1 VTGSHTDD
9 ATRTTTER
17 SAPEVRVDS
26 GRLRG
31 AWRGECAV
39 FLGVPYGRP
48 PVGERRFAAPEPAE
62 AWDGVRD
69 ATRPGATPQ
78 RGDTG
83 VTLIPEPS
91 IPGADIL
98 NLNVFTPSPG
108 PDARLPVLVY
118 IHGGGYV
125 SGSPASPWYD
135 GAPFARDGVV
145 TVAISYR
152 IGFDGFGWVSD
163 GATNRGVR
171 DWLLALEW
179 VQRNIAAFGGDPD
192 RVTLA
197 GQSAG
202 GGAVLTLLGMPAA
215 QHLFRHAWSMS
226 PTAVTIPEEA
236 ALSVSRAVAA
246 AAGVAGPTAAA
257 FAAVP
262 PERLHD
268 LLPNPLSGGLGAL
281 GLALDGGIPNIGPSV
296 DGELI
301 VRPTI
306 ASLAAGTG
314 SDKPLVVGGMDDEFS
329 MIADDLPRAVRLV
342 PLPLLLRVL
351 GLRGERRRAYLA
363 ANAEL
368 RARGPRRLLGRFV
381 SDTTMRRDVVRA
393 ARARAASPDTWV
405 YAFSWVSP
413 TRHWAMHCLDVPFFF
428 DVLGAPQVDRV
439 AGPNPPESLARAYHG
454 AALSFIREGRVD
466 WRRWSDGDVARV
478 FDGAGTHDSRRA
490 YAGLMPLV

>member
-1 VTGSHTDD
+1 MTGSETDD
-9 ATRTTTER
+9 ATHSITER
-17 SAPEVRVDS
+17 AAPEVRVEA
-26 GRLRG
+26 GRVRG
-31 AWRGECAV
+31 AWRGDCAV

-48 PVGERRFAAPEPAE
+48 PVGERRFAAPEPADP
-62 AWDGVRD
+62 WDGVRD

-91 IPGADIL
+91 VPGDDIL

-108 PDARLPVLVY
+108 PEARLPVLVY

-163 GATNRGVR
+163 GTTNRGVR

-192 RVTLA
+192 RVTIA

-202 GGAVLTLLGMPAA
+202 GGAVLTLLGIPAA
-215 QHLFRHAWSMS
+215 QPLFRHAWSMS
-226 PTAVTIPEEA
+226 PTAVTISEEA
-236 ALSVSRAVAA
+236 ARSVSRAVAA
-246 AAGVAGPTAAA
+246 AAGVGAPTAAA
-257 FAAVP
+257 LAAVP
-262 PERLHD
+262 SERLHD
-268 LLPNPLSGGLGAL
+268 LLPNPLGGGLGAL
-281 GLALDGGIPNIGPSV
+281 GRELDGGIPNIGPSV
-296 DGELI
+296 DGDLI
-301 VRPTI
+301 ARPTI
-306 ASLAAGTG
+306 ASLDAGTG
-314 SDKPLVVGGMDDEFS
+314 RDKPLVVGGLDDEFS
-329 MIADDLPRAVRLV
+329 MIADDIPRALELV

-363 ANAEL
+363 ANGEL
-368 RARGPRRLLGRFV
+368 RARGARRLLGRFV
-381 SDTTMRRDVVRA
+381 SDTTLRRDVVRA
-393 ARARAASPDTWV
+393 ARARGASTPTWV

-428 DVLGAPQVDRV
+428 DVLDAPQVDRV
-439 AGPNPPESLARAYHG
+439 AGAHPPAALARAYHG
-454 AALSFIREGRVD
+454 AAVSFIRDGRVG
-466 WRRWSDGDVARV
+466 WRPWADGEVARV

-490 YAGLMPLV
+490 YAGVTPLV